1 MDNLIGR
8 AYYSREDRVGELNN
22 EFCRV
27 QYDDVD
33 DDIKRIGEAYD
44 AFDVYSEELC
54 EAVEQYMDAMQ
65 ETGEDAASIM
75 GYSRRELI
83 EKWALAQ
90 ATLSK
95 IAWVLRVDGNDAYQ
109 RMINALRTGDAVD
122 MRGL

>member
-1 MDNLIGR
+1 MNNLIGK

-22 EFCRV
+22 ELCRV
-27 QYDDVD
+27 QYNDVD
-33 DDIKRIGEAYD
+33 DDVKRVGEAYD

-54 EAVEQYMDAMQ
+54 EAIEQYIDAMQ
-65 ETGEDAASIM
+65 EMGEDAPSIM
-75 GYSRRELI
+75 GYARRELI
-83 EKWALAQ
+83 EKWALTQ

-109 RMINALRTGDAVD
+109 RMINALHTGEAVD